1 MKKKRLA
8 RMSTLGC
15 LMMVLVC
22 TMAMPAFATGAG
34 NVSGAITD
42 TWNAAQGQI
51 KDMEAILRAGMI
63 GYAYVYPHGE
73 EIPKVYVFSMT
84 PENIANF
91 IGHHQ
96 ADCSEMTLT
105 DQMDITILTT
115 FGGFID
121 KCPDR
126 NLLQNVLKH
135 LVPIQTG
142 QTMAKEVPTVS
153 MDTMEL
159 YSEML
164 EQVQSEMRME
174 M

>member
-1 MKKKRLA
+1 MADNLYSTFHGPLLSDLTATADGVGKGEYRLTQEEIQHVE
-8 RMSTLGC
+8 S
-15 LMMVLVC
+15 
-22 TMAMPAFATGAG
+22 
-34 NVSGAITD
+34 
-42 TWNAAQGQI
+42 
-51 KDMEAILRAGMI
+51 ILQNGDV
-63 GYAYVYPHGE
+63 GYAYTYPQGR
-73 EIPKVYVFSMT
+73 EIPEAFVFSLT

-91 IGHHQ
+91 IGHQ
-96 ADCSEMTLT
+96 MEQDVEITMT
-105 DQMDITILTT
+105 DQLDLTVLTT

-126 NLLQNVLKH
+126 NLLQNVLQH
-135 LVPIQTG
+135 LVPIQMG